1 MKTFLDTNVLF
12 DFFIIHRR
20 NQNPSSEIIIDR
32 IFKNELKGLISST
45 TFLNFNY
52 IMEASYK
59 LKKEEI
65 RKILFL
71 FLEAFELIEINQ
83 EDLKNALALNWNDFE
98 DACQYIA
105 AQKVNSD
112 VIISADK
119 KGFKNSAIPI
129 FSTKEFHQKFIL
141 NP

>member
-1 MKTFLDTNVLF
+1 MKTFLDTNVLL

-32 IFKNELKGLISST
+32 IFKNELKGAISSIT
-45 TFLNFNY
+45 LLNFNY

-59 LKKEEI
+59 IKKEEI

-71 FLEAFELIEINQ
+71 LLETFELKEINQ

-105 AQKVNSD
+105 AQKTNSD
-112 VIISADK
+112 VIVSADK
-119 KGFKNSAIPI
+119 KGFKNSVIPI
-129 FSTKEFHQKFIL
+129 FSSKEFHQKFIL

>member
-1 MKTFLDTNVLF
+1 MKTFLDTNVLL

-105 AQKVNSD
+105 AQKANSD
-112 VIISADK
+112 VIVSADK
-119 KGFKNSAIPI
+119 KGFKNSVIPI